1 MSDSL
6 RPLFDQLARETRLG
20 LADAASLRTREKDFR
35 MTEEG
40 KEQNRS
46 PPGSAEDVTPRVR
59 RVLADNP
66 GPFTYHGTATFL
78 VGAGRDLAVIDPGPQ
93 HEAHL
98 DALIAAIG
106 RRHVSHILV
115 THTHRDHSPLAR
127 TLAERTGAPILAY
140 GPHGAGARRLAPK
153 IADLMPD
160 GEFEAGADWNFRPD
174 VMIGDDARITG
185 DGWTIRAIHTPGHAA
200 NHLCFSLEEEGI
212 LFTGDHVMG
221 WSTSVIAPPD
231 GDMAA
236 YMHSLERLLGRD
248 QDRLYLPTHGPGIRE
263 PHAHVRQLLHHRR
276 LREATIRRLLSEMQ
290 VASIADLVLRVYPE
304 LDPRLYPAAA
314 ASTLAHLI
322 ALFEEGKVMPVSSA
336 DDGTIDRLDL
346 DAPVHFPAWAY
357 RRFLSARMPPE
368 TRA

>member
-1 MSDSL
+1 
-6 RPLFDQLARETRLG
+6 
-20 LADAASLRTREKDFR
+20 
-35 MTEEG
+35 MTGKG
-40 KEQNRS
+40 KEQSR
-46 PPGSAEDVTPRVR
+46 PQPGSAEAVTRRVR

-66 GPFTYHGTATFL
+66 GPFTHHGTATFL

-106 RRHVSHILV
+106 GRHVSYILV

-127 TLAERTGAPILAY
+127 ALAERTGAPILAF

-153 IADLMPD
+153 IADLMPE

-174 VMIGDDARITG
+174 VMIGDDARIVG
-185 DGWTIRAIHTPGHAA
+185 DGWMIRAIHTPGHAA

-236 YMHSLERLLGRD
+236 YMCSLERLLGRD
-248 QDRLYLPTHGPGIRE
+248 QDRLYLPTHGPVIRE

-276 LREATIRRLLSEMQ
+276 LREAAIRRLLAEMQ
-290 VASIADLVLRVYPE
+290 EASIADLVLRIYPE

-322 ALFEEGKVMPVSSA
+322 ALIEEGKVMPVSPS
-336 DDGTIDRLDL
+336 DDGSLDKPDT
-346 DAPVHFPAWAY
+346 DATLHFPAWAF
-357 RRFLSARMPPE
+357 RRFLTARMLPE